1 MTSKSPVTIPMP
13 HPDIPPKRT
22 LLRIVK
28 LFDRVEKSARP
39 RSWMMEPVSNIYT
52 GGMRVFAAMTFTRV
66 PLSAIEK
73 LKGIRRRPAPKGV
86 VPYTVWNR

>member
-1 MTSKSPVTIPMP
+1 MP
-13 HPDIPPKRT
+13 HPDNTSEAYIT
-22 LLRIVK
+22 EGMVT

-52 GGMRVFAAMTFTRV
+52 RGMRVFAAMTFTRV

-86 VPYTVWNR
+86 IPYTVWNR